1 MAGPRWVA
9 TLLAIGAL
17 AACGDD
23 GVTTRDAEPAGH
35 SSPTLGASA
44 PAASEPPGEPMDQL
58 ERPVAERLAPR
69 LEDEG
74 LSLEYVECP
83 GWPGTVPAELECKGY
98 VDGVVGEVEVELT
111 EGEHG
116 RVEFDAR
123 LDHGVLATSRLVERL
138 EDEGYTDVDCGP
150 TPAYP
155 ALEGIRIVCRVDES
169 GDPTHVVAEVT
180 DEVGAVRI
188 EDY

>member
-1 MAGPRWVA
+1 MAGSRWVA
-9 TLLAIGAL
+9 TLLAVGAL
-17 AACGDD
+17 AACGDE
-23 GVTTRDAEPAGH
+23 GATPGDAEPADR

-44 PAASEPPGEPMDQL
+44 PAPAEPPREPMDRL

-69 LEDEG
+69 LEDDG
-74 LSLEYVECP
+74 LSLEYVQCP

-98 VDGVVGEVEVELT
+98 VDGVVGEVAVELT
-111 EGEHG
+111 VGEHG
-116 RVEFDAR
+116 RVEFDAW

-155 ALEGIRIVCRVDES
+155 AHEGMRIVCRADEG

-180 DEVGAVRI
+180 DEEGAVRI